1 MSTHNSKV
9 MVFLLGFV
17 FFVAALFPGIGYS
30 QQKRTQFNIV
40 TGPSTGAYYALGAG
54 MSQMLKKHV
63 AGYSLSVASTG
74 GSGENVRLVGGNKAD
89 LGIVMPDSAYFGYT
103 GKGPYT
109 QPYPN
114 LRAVMAG
121 HPSMHHLVTL
131 KAAIKT
137 PADLKGKKVALGNP
151 GSDAVNA
158 SKAILAA
165 YGLTEGDYKA
175 EYLSYPEQVE
185 AMKDG
190 NLDAGFIMS
199 GLPAAG
205 ITELA
210 ATSKVFLIPL
220 DPKKLEAI
228 ISTNPY
234 WSKTTI
240 PAKAY
245 KGQDEP
251 VLVLAAPSVMIVNSN
266 VPEDFVYLLIKMIIE
281 YTSELTAIHSSGK
294 YWDLDGVIDS
304 IAIPLHPGAVKYLT
318 ERKISIPAGLKP

>member
-1 MSTHNSKV
+1 
-9 MVFLLGFV
+9 
-17 FFVAALFPGIGYS
+17 
-30 QQKRTQFNIV
+30 
-40 TGPSTGAYYALGAG
+40 

-63 AGYSLSVASTG
+63 PGYSLSVASTG
-74 GSGENVRLVGGNKAD
+74 GSGENVRLVGGAKAD

-121 HPSMHHLVTL
+121 HPSIHHLVTL

-158 SKAILAA
+158 SKAILAV
-165 YGLTEGDYKA
+165 YGLNEGDYKA

-210 ATSKVFLIPL
+210 VTQKVFLVPL
-220 DPKKLEAI
+220 DPKKLETLIAA
-228 ISTNPY
+228 NPY

-251 VLVLAAPSVMIVNSN
+251 ILALAAPAVMIVNSN
-266 VPEDFVYLLIKMIIE
+266 VPEDFVYKLMKMIIE
-281 YTSELTAIHSSGK
+281 YNSELTAIHASGK
-294 YWDLDGVIDS
+294 YWDMDGVIDS
-304 IAIPLHPGAVKYLT
+304 IAIPLHPGAIKYLS
-318 ERKISIPAGLKP
+318 ERKVSVPASLKP